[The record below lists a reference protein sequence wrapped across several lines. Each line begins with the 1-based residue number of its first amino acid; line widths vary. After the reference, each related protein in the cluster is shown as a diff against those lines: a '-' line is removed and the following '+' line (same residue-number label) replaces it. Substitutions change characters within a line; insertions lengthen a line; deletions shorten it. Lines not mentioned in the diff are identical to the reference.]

1 MNIKTITIKN
11 VRGIKLKTVTLG
23 MMPNKPSILVAPN
36 GTGKS
41 SFAFAFQWLNRL
53 RIKLN
58 EEDAYN
64 NDVNNKPE
72 LIIET
77 DEANNNIYKANEN
90 QNEISKKFGVFVI
103 NNSLKAISPGIKVGI
118 PMGKSRITVPDIEL
132 IGKIPNNIDIVDDF
146 DDVYNLKG
154 LPVGLFPK
162 ANTIFSD
169 NHIMDKL
176 DLSSIKCGKR
186 DITNIVQAIN
196 TIKEYNDTIV
206 NCHNKIKEELYDNL
220 YNIPSIKYVSD
231 ILKLTTDNDE
241 LKCLLKSIRIVTYSY
256 RNPENLK
263 TRIEYAKYKINESKI
278 REVFNTMKPTW
289 RGIKPHIKEGRMLLS
304 IGDAQRISNGER
316 DTLTFIAML
325 IQAETSF
332 TKKDNILIIDE
343 VFDYMDDANL
353 VAAQHYINK
362 FVSKLKD
369 EGKNIYP
376 IILSHINPTY
386 YKTFAFKDMKVYYLN
401 KIPYPNASGNML
413 KLIRRRED
421 LEKVDKEKA
430 NLISKYMLHFYNS
443 YDYDMTDIIQI
454 YNTKW
459 GDISSFKSYCN
470 NHIQKYIN
478 NQEFDALAVCVAL
491 REIIEKFCYNQ
502 LANDEQRNIFLEEK
516 HGTEKKICYV
526 ETLGIIC
533 PETFHLLGLIYNDP
547 LHANNKNNIDLRQTL
562 YSRLENNTIKGIIE
576 EIYQLR

>member
-11 VRGIKLKTVTLG
+11 VRGINLKTVTLN
-23 MMPNKPSILVAPN
+23 MIPNKPSILVAPN

-41 SFAFAFQWLNRL
+41 SFAFAFQWLNRF

-103 NNSLKAISPGIKVGI
+103 NNSLKAISPGIKDGI
-118 PMGKSRITVPDIEL
+118 SMGKSRITVPDIEL
-132 IGKIPNNIDIVDDF
+132 IGKIPNSINIVDDF
-146 DDVYNLKG
+146 NDVYNLRE

-176 DLSSIKCGKR
+176 DLSSIKCGNR
-186 DITNIVQAIN
+186 DITKIVQAIN
-196 TIKEYNDTIV
+196 TIKGYNDTIE
-206 NCHNKIKEELYDNL
+206 NCHNKIMEGLYDNL
-220 YNIPSIKYVSD
+220 YEIPSIKYVSD
-231 ILKLTTDNDE
+231 ILKELTTDNE

-256 RNPENLK
+256 RNPKNLK

-278 REVFNTMKPTW
+278 REVFNTMKQTW
-289 RGIKPHIKEGRMLLS
+289 RGIKPHIKEDRMLLS

-401 KIPYPNASGNML
+401 KIPYPHASDNML

-421 LEKVDKEKA
+421 LEKEDKEKA

-454 YNTKW
+454 YDPKW
-459 GDISSFKSYCN
+459 GDVHLFKSYCK
-470 NHIQKYIN
+470 NHLEKYISN
-478 NQEFDALAVCVAL
+478 EEFDALAVCVAL
-491 REIIEKFCYNQ
+491 REIIEEYCYNK
-502 LANDEQRNIFLEEK
+502 LVNDEHKRCFLDNI
-516 HGTEKKICYV
+516 HGTGNKINYV
-526 ETLGIIC
+526 ENLGIIC
-533 PETFHLLGLIYNDP
+533 PETFHILGLIYNDP
-547 LHANNKNNIDLRQTL
+547 LHATNKNNIDLRQTL

-576 EIYQLR
+576 EIYQL

>member
-11 VRGIKLKTVTLG
+11 VRGISLKKVTLN
-23 MMPNKPSILVAPN
+23 MIPNKPSILVAPN
-36 GTGKS
+36 GAGKS

-77 DEANNNIYKANEN
+77 DEADNNVYKANDN
-90 QNEISKKFGVFVI
+90 QNEISKKFGIFVI

-132 IGKIPNNIDIVDDF
+132 LSKVPDNIVIVDDF
-146 DDVYNLKG
+146 EDVYNLHE

-162 ANTIFSD
+162 ANTIFS
-169 NHIMDKL
+169 NNTIMNKL
-176 DLSSIKCGKR
+176 DILSLKCGKR
-186 DITNIVQAIN
+186 DMTKIIQAIN
-196 TIKEYNDTIV
+196 TIKEFNDTIE
-206 NCHNKIKEELYDNL
+206 NSHNKILDELYDSI
-220 YNIPSIKYVSD
+220 YNISSIKYVSD
-231 ILKLTTDNDE
+231 LLKESTDDNK

-263 TRIEYAKYKINESKI
+263 TRIEYAKYKISESKI
-278 REVFNTMKPTW
+278 RGLFGTMKQTW
-289 RGIKPHIKEGRMLLS
+289 KGIKPHITDGKMILS

-325 IQAETSF
+325 TQAESYF
-332 TKKDNILIIDE
+332 IKKDNILIIDE

-362 FVSKLKD
+362 FISKLKE

-386 YKTFAFKDMKVYYLN
+386 YKTYAFKDMKVYYLN
-401 KIPYPNASGNML
+401 QIPYPHACDNML
-413 KLIRRRED
+413 KLIRRREV
-421 LEKVDKEKA
+421 LEREDKNKA
-430 NLISKYMLHFYNS
+430 DLISKYMLHFYNE

-454 YNTKW
+454 NDPKW
-459 GDISSFKSYCN
+459 GDVHLFKSYCK
-470 NHIQKYIN
+470 NHLEKYISN
-478 NQEFDALAVCVAL
+478 EEFDALAVCVAL
-491 REIIEKFCYNQ
+491 REIIEEYCYNK
-502 LANDEQRNIFLEEK
+502 LVNDEQKRCFLDNI
-516 HGTEKKICYV
+516 HGTGNKINYV
-526 ETLGIIC
+526 ENLGIIC
-533 PETFHLLGLIYNDP
+533 PETFHILGLIYNDP
-547 LHANNKNNIDLRQTL
+547 LHATNKNNIDLRQTL
-562 YSRLENNTIKGIIE
+562 YSRLENNTIKGIVE
-576 EIYQLR
+576 EIYQM